1 MKAYMNQRFGLLL
14 VTLITAAC
22 KTSAPAGVAATVNGR
37 NITYSELDKTYK
49 SQYTT
54 SPENVND
61 DLTSIQKLEVL
72 RSLIDN
78 EIMQQR
84 AEKNGLM
91 ATDADVDSKLNELR
105 APYTKEQ
112 FDTQLKARNM
122 TLDELKAQVR
132 KDLSVQKL
140 FNKEI
145 TSKINITDSDV
156 SSFYAAN
163 RKEFNLPE
171 PRIHLMQIVATPTA
185 DAGAR
190 NLKGDKAKTDE
201 EAKKKMLALEARLKQ
216 GQDFAMLAQNYSED
230 ANTAANGGDLGFVPE
245 SALEK
250 TGPEL
255 FRLIVSLQPGQLTP
269 ILHTQDG
276 YRILKMV
283 SREPAGQ
290 RELADPRVQQS
301 IRENLLTRKDQLL
314 KSAYYEIARN
324 EAKIANYVS
333 RSVMDN
339 AGKSGK

>member
-1 MKAYMNQRFGLLL
+1 MKYYMNRRFGLLL
-14 VTLITAAC
+14 AAVTLAGC
-22 KTSAPAGVAATVNGR
+22 KSSQPAGVAATVNGR
-37 NITYSELDKTYK
+37 AITYAELDKTYK
-49 SQYTT
+49 SQYTA
-54 SPENVND
+54 SAENAND

-72 RSLIDN
+72 KSLIDN

-84 AEKNGLM
+84 AEKTGLM

-105 APYTKEQ
+105 APYTKEK
-112 FDTQLKARNM
+112 FDEQLKARNM
-122 TLDELKAQVR
+122 TLDELKVQLR

-156 SSFYAAN
+156 SNFYAAN
-163 RKEFNLPE
+163 RKNFNLAE
-171 PRIHLMQIVATPTA
+171 PQVHLMQIVVTPTA
-185 DAGAR
+185 DPNAR
-190 NLKGDKAKTDE
+190 NLKGDKAKTDD
-201 EAKKKMLALEARLKQ
+201 EAKKKVQALEARLKQ

-230 ANTAANGGDLGFVPE
+230 SNTAANGGDLGYVPE

-255 FRLIVSLQPGQLTP
+255 YKLILGLQPGQLTP

-276 YRILKMV
+276 YRILKMI

-290 RELADPRVQQS
+290 RELSDPRVQQS

-324 EAKIANYVS
+324 DAKIANYVS
-333 RSVMDN
+333 RSVMEG
-339 AGKSGK
+339 AGKGGK